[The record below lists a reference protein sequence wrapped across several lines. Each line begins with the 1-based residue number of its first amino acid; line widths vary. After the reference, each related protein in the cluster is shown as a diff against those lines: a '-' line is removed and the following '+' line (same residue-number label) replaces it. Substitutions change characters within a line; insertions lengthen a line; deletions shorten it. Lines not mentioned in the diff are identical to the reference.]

1 MGRRRLQAMHRRES
15 MGESHGNQ
23 ARVTVTNLGTC
34 ISRKNKENNHVFV
47 YPLQCVKY
55 MIASLN
61 STTTLFPTTELV

>member
-23 ARVTVTNLGTC
+23 ALVTVTNLGTC

-47 YPLQCVKY
+47 YSVVKY

>member
-1 MGRRRLQAMHRRES
+1 

-23 ARVTVTNLGTC
+23 ALVTVTNLGTC

-47 YPLQCVKY
+47 YSVVKY